1 MKLAEKPPLA
11 LMAAKLAVDIGLES
25 GLWPG
30 LAIESQLFGI
40 LFSTED
46 AIEGIR
52 AFLEKRRPKFKG
64 R

>member
-1 MKLAEKPPLA
+1 
-11 LMAAKLAVDIGLES
+11 MAAKLAVDMGLEA

-30 LAIESQLFGI
+30 LAMESQLFGI

-46 AIEGIR
+46 VIEGIK